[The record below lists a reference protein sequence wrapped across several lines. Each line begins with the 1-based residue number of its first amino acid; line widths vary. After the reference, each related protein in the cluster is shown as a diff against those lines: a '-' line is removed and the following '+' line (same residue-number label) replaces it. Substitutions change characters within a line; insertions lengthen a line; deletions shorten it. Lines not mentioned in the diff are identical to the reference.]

1 MTKPE
6 SLDYTCILSIYN
18 ILTIQDNLM
27 GFIFSLLTSLIASLI
42 YLQSSKITSVKT
54 QLAVRGITI
63 LIGSI
68 ALLAS
73 ISRLL
78 VIVPPGNVGVINLF
92 GKVSENTLDSGV
104 HVVNPF
110 AKVLNF
116 STRLKDIKEN
126 IDTTSQEGL
135 SLNLD
140 VSLQYRLDPQKAAIV
155 YKTIG
160 IDEKELIISRFRS
173 TVRAIT
179 ANYPASAIYST
190 KRQEIVQKIDQQLTQ
205 EIPTLGFIIDQAL
218 LRNVKMPETLQV
230 AIQQKLKAE
239 QENEQMKFVLEK
251 ERQEAERK
259 KIEAKG
265 IADSQKIISGGLTN
279 QILQLRSIEATE
291 KLAQSNNS
299 KIVVI
304 GSEKGGTP
312 ILLQSDTGTT
322 KP

>member
-1 MTKPE
+1 
-6 SLDYTCILSIYN
+6 
-18 ILTIQDNLM
+18 M
-27 GFIFSLLTSLIASLI
+27 GFIVSLLTSLIASLI
-42 YLQSSKITSVKT
+42 YLQTGRITSERT

-78 VIVPPGNVGVINLF
+78 VIVPPGNVGIINSF
-92 GKVSENTLDSGV
+92 GKISDNTLDSGV
-104 HVVNPF
+104 HLVNPF
-110 AKVLNF
+110 AKVINF

-140 VSLQYRLDPQKAAIV
+140 VSLQYKLDPQKAAIV

-160 IDEKELIISRFRS
+160 TDEKQLIISRFRS

-190 KRQEIVQKIDQQLTQ
+190 KRQEIAQKIDQQLTQ
-205 EIPTLGFIIDQAL
+205 EIPTLGFIVDQAL
-218 LRNVKMPETLQV
+218 LRNVKMPETLQK
-230 AIQQKLKAE
+230 AIQEKLKAE

-251 ERQEAERK
+251 ERQEADRK
-259 KIEAKG
+259 RIEAKG

-279 QILQLRSIEATE
+279 QVLQLRSIEATE

-304 GSEKGGTP
+304 GAEKGGMP
-312 ILLQSDTGTT
+312 ILIQSETGKS

>member
-1 MTKPE
+1 
-6 SLDYTCILSIYN
+6 
-18 ILTIQDNLM
+18 M
-27 GFIFSLLTSLIASLI
+27 GFIFSLLTTLIASLI
-42 YLQSSKITSVKT
+42 YLQTGKITSAKT

-78 VIVPPGNVGVINLF
+78 VIVPPGNVGIINLF
-92 GKVSENTLDSGV
+92 GKVADNTLDSGV

-160 IDEKELIISRFRS
+160 TDEKQLIISRFRS

-179 ANYPASAIYST
+179 ANYPASAVYST
-190 KRQEIVQKIDQQLTQ
+190 KRQEIVQKIDEQLTQ
-205 EIPTLGFIIDQAL
+205 EIPNLGFIVDQAL
-218 LRNVKMPETLQV
+218 LRNVKMPDTLQT

-259 KIEAKG
+259 KIEAQG
-265 IADSQKIISGGLTN
+265 IADSQKIISGGLNN
-279 QILQLRSIEATE
+279 QLLQLRAIEATE

-312 ILLQSDTGTT
+312 ILIQPDTGNT

>member
-1 MTKPE
+1 
-6 SLDYTCILSIYN
+6 
-18 ILTIQDNLM
+18 M

-42 YLQSSKITSVKT
+42 YLQSSKITNIKT
-54 QLAVRGITI
+54 QIAVRGITI

-68 ALLAS
+68 AFLAS

-92 GKVSENTLDSGV
+92 GNVSDNTLNSGV

-140 VSLQYRLDPQKAAIV
+140 VSLQYRLDPQKAATV

-160 IDEKELIISRFRS
+160 TDEKELIISRFRS

-179 ANYPASAIYST
+179 ANYPASAVYSI
-190 KRQEIVQKIDQQLTQ
+190 KRQEIVDKIDQQLTQ
-205 EIPTLGFIIDQAL
+205 DIPKLGFIVDQAL
-218 LRNVKMPETLQV
+218 LRNVKMPDTLQI

-279 QILQLRSIEATE
+279 QILQLRAIEATE

-299 KIVVI
+299 KVVVI
-304 GSEKGGTP
+304 GAEKGGMP
-312 ILLQSDTGTT
+312 ILIQPDTRTS

>member
-1 MTKPE
+1 M
-6 SLDYTCILSIYN
+6 LV
-18 ILTIQDNLM
+18 
-27 GFIFSLLTSLIASLI
+27 
-42 YLQSSKITSVKT
+42 YLQTGRINDERTK
-54 QLAVRGITI
+54 LATRGIAI

-68 ALLAS
+68 ALLSS

-78 VIVPPGNVGVINLF
+78 VIVPPGNVGIVNSF
-92 GKVSENTLDSGV
+92 GKISDNTLDSGV
-104 HVVNPF
+104 YVVNPF
-110 AKVLNF
+110 AKVINF

-140 VSLQYRLDPQKAAIV
+140 VSLQYKLDPQKAAIV

-160 IDEKELIISRFRS
+160 TDEKQLIISRFRS

-179 ANYPASAIYST
+179 ANYSASAIYST
-190 KRQEIVQKIDQQLTQ
+190 KRQEVAQKIDEELTK
-205 EIPTLGFIIDQAL
+205 EIPTLGFIVEQAL
-218 LRNVKMPETLQV
+218 LRNVKMPETLQT

-259 KIEAKG
+259 RIEAKG
-265 IADSQKIISGGLTN
+265 IADSQKIIAGGLTN
-279 QILQLRSIEATE
+279 QVLQLRSIEATE
-291 KLAQSNNS
+291 KIAESNNS

-304 GSEKGGTP
+304 GSEKGGIP
-312 ILLQSDTGTT
+312 ILIQPESGVS

>member
-1 MTKPE
+1 
-6 SLDYTCILSIYN
+6 
-18 ILTIQDNLM
+18 M
-27 GFIFSLLTSLIASLI
+27 GFIVSLLTSLIASLI
-42 YLQSSKITSVKT
+42 YLQTGRITSERT

-78 VIVPPGNVGVINLF
+78 VIVPPGNIGIINSF
-92 GKVSENTLDSGV
+92 GKISDNTLDSGV
-104 HVVNPF
+104 HIVNPF

-140 VSLQYRLDPQKAAIV
+140 VSLQYKLDPQKAAIV

-160 IDEKELIISRFRS
+160 TDEKQLIISRFRS

-190 KRQEIVQKIDQQLTQ
+190 KRQEIAQKIDQQLTQ
-205 EIPTLGFIIDQAL
+205 EIPILGFIVDQAL
-218 LRNVKMPETLQV
+218 LRNVKMPDTLQT
-230 AIQQKLKAE
+230 AIQENLKAE

-251 ERQEAERK
+251 ERQEADRK
-259 KIEAKG
+259 RIEAKG

-279 QILQLRSIEATE
+279 QVLQLRSIEATE

-304 GSEKGGTP
+304 GAEKGGMP
-312 ILLQSDTGTT
+312 ILIQPDTE
-322 KP
+322 KSKL